1 MKYELLMAARKLNAY
16 AAVDSGV
23 DMCSACYNC
32 KYRKNIPGSVHS
44 KCTNHLAL
52 VLTDEKGIKS
62 GEFLHPEN
70 FDPKYLKF
78 CDGFEKMTE
87 RKMEVVR

>member
-32 KYRKNIPGSVHS
+32 KYRKNITGSVHS
-44 KCTNHLAL
+44 KCTNPLAL
-52 VLTDEKGIKS
+52 VLTDEKGIKA
-62 GEFLHPEN
+62 EN
-70 FDPKYLKF
+70 FFIQKTSIQNILSFVMDLK
-78 CDGFEKMTE
+78 K
-87 RKMEVVR
+87 